1 MNIWCR
7 RVAVTCSVLALL
19 QGCAAPPKRALDLDA
34 RSVSGGRQAV
44 VVHEAAELQ
53 AEFVAAN
60 TGGGGGGALGAAVA
74 SMVGAAV
81 NEHRADAAE
90 KRVQG
95 IRAALVDYDFDRRAL
110 ESTQSTIAKIPWLD
124 VKNVSFTKDGS
135 PDKLAG
141 TLTQSGA
148 AQLLVTRYG
157 YSMSP
162 DGRQITVA
170 LDADIFPKEAPPGSS
185 DTPRGTLFSERFRY
199 ISLLTTAV
207 KRPDANA
214 ALWAADNGKLARAA
228 VDAGLA
234 VINDLLVRSLSLTP
248 EAAAAL
254 DHGPETTAGGHKGNL
269 VETSATG
276 TLLYVGPSGAWIF
289 VDRRPGPTT

>member
-7 RVAVTCSVLALL
+7 SVALTCGVLALL
-19 QGCAAPPKRALDLDA
+19 QGCAAPPKRALDQDA

-60 TGGGGGGALGAAVA
+60 TGGGGAIGAL
-74 SMVGAAV
+74 VGAAV

-95 IRAALVDYDFDRRAL
+95 LRTALVDYDFDRRAL
-110 ESTQSTIAKIPWLD
+110 EATQATIAKIPWLD

-135 PDKLAG
+135 ADKLAG

-162 DGRQITVA
+162 DCRQITVA
-170 LDADIFPKEAPPGSS
+170 LDADIFPKEAPPGTS
-185 DTPRGTLFSERFRY
+185 DTPRGALFSERFRY
-199 ISLLTTAV
+199 ISLLSSP

-228 VDAGLA
+228 VDTGLA
-234 VINDLLVRSLSLTP
+234 VVNELLVRSLSLTP

-276 TLLYVGPSGAWIF
+276 TLLYNGPSGAWIF
-289 VDRRPGPTT
+289 VDRRPGPSS